1 MPQPC
6 IPAPLLQRAKLLWS
20 LDRPQRAIAEVQRK
34 LASLQA
40 LQGQPRQQAGR
51 AAAAAG
57 SGSSS
62 ATQGRAKLA
71 LQLARWTAETGTSG
85 KEVLTKLYEEA
96 IDSAP
101 RWEKGH
107 FEYARYLDQLY
118 VVGGGA
124 VVWWVPGLWCGGW
137 RGRGVV
143 GGGALTSCGVR
154 AGIHGRLR
162 RSRLCPAAA
171 AST

>member
-1 MPQPC
+1 M
-6 IPAPLLQRAKLLWS
+6 QR
-20 LDRPQRAIAEVQRK
+20 E
-34 LASLQA
+34 LARLQA
-40 LQGQPRQQAGR
+40 LQGQPRQQPAGR
-51 AAAAAG
+51 AAAG

-96 IDSAP
+96 IESAP

-124 VVWWVPGLWCGGW
+124 VVWWAAGLRCGGW
-137 RGRGVV
+137 RGCVIIGCMWWV
-143 GGGALTSCGVR
+143 
-154 AGIHGRLR
+154 AGL
-162 RSRLCPAAA
+162 
-171 AST
+171 